1 MTWLWLPKLAWKL
14 WWHLD
19 FTHQN
24 SIEVERNAK
33 HADGDWSCG
42 SLQFI
47 EICNLHWFFFNI
59 LSNFRRHGIVICV
72 AQDAV
77 VKDVVL
83 WKKCLANVINFSSLL
98 SSFCL
103 KRNIELSPLHPRFVG
118 WLCRPNVNE
127 VVEFRISFFFL
138 KALTGCGVRSKFTYS
153 SMCVSCSLHPC
164 RAEYMCLSHLSS
176 LVSPSWASLVVSQ
189 VHVLCPVVFEV

>member
-83 WKKCLANVINFSSLL
+83 WKKCLANVINFLSLL

-138 KALTGCGVRSKFTYS
+138 KHSRVVEYAVSSHTVPCACHVPCILAGLSTCVCHIFPLLCLQAEPRS
-153 SMCVSCSLHPC
+153 
-164 RAEYMCLSHLSS
+164 
-176 LVSPSWASLVVSQ
+176 
-189 VHVLCPVVFEV
+189 